1 MCCHVQHLLQ
11 AARRAMQQFS
21 GTALCT
27 PPLCMQGGAHDT
39 TSQHADSTLKL
50 DSKHESLEARS
61 DTFREGRLLLTQE
74 SFCMQMVWPPL
85 PPMT

>member
-11 AARRAMQQFS
+11 TARLAMQQFS

-39 TSQHADSTLKL
+39 NSQHADSTLKL
-50 DSKHESLEARS
+50 DSKHKTLEAHS
-61 DTFREGRLLLTQE
+61 DTFREGGLLLKQE
-74 SFCMQMVWPPL
+74 CFCMQMAWPPL